1 MLDTIFLSE
10 LLREMRLTGSR
21 INKINQP
28 ERDELFFTLYGPT
41 GTHRLLISANASA
54 PRLQYTDAPRENPQ
68 QAPMFCMFLRK
79 YLTGALIS
87 DVSQPGGDRIAEL
100 TLDCTDEFGYPS
112 RRRLIAEL
120 MGRYSN
126 VILVDSDGRIME
138 CLKRVDASMS
148 PARQILPGLF
158 YRYPELQGKLSL
170 ANSTPEAVSAR
181 IQAAPQDAAIDRY
194 LLDHFAWL
202 SPITCR
208 EMAYLA
214 CADSGAHFSAL
225 SDRTVL
231 QNAILALAARIQ
243 NGDTAPYILYETRT
257 DSEGRRIRRPVDFSY
272 IPILQYGNLRDCV
285 RVENYCGLLDE
296 FYVTREAIGHM
307 QQRTAAVRKSVR
319 SARAKLAQK
328 LDAQRRELD
337 ASRGRETFRRSGELI
352 TASLYLVER
361 GMSRVLLPDYEAQP
375 DASGQYP
382 MVEVKLD
389 PQLSPQDNAQQ
400 YFKQYRR
407 AKNAETRL
415 QELLARGERE
425 LLYLDSVAD
434 ELERAVSERE
444 LAEIK
449 AELSEN
455 GYASQRWGQPKTGRG
470 KKQKLPALKPME
482 YLSSSG
488 FRILAGRNN
497 RQNEQISLKL
507 AGKSDVWLHAQKVP
521 GSHVLILCGP
531 AALDDTTL
539 YEAAVIAAYHSAA
552 RNAGRVAVDYTRAR
566 NVRRQPDGKT
576 GMVFYQ
582 EYQTLSVQPD
592 EALVG
597 RLSCEQKRK

>member
-1 MLDTIFLSE
+1 MLDTVFLGE
-10 LLREMRLTGSR
+10 LLREMRLPGSR

-41 GTHRLLISANASA
+41 GTHRLLVSANASA

-79 YLTGALIS
+79 YLTGALIA

-112 RRRLIAEL
+112 RRRLITEL

-126 VILVDSDGRIME
+126 IILVDSDGRIME
-138 CLKRVDASMS
+138 CLKRVDAAMS

-158 YRYPELQGKLSL
+158 YRYPELQGKLSRV
-170 ANSTPEAVSAR
+170 ASTPEAVAER
-181 IQAAPQDAAIDRY
+181 IEAAPQDAAIDRY

-208 EMAYLA
+208 EAAHLA
-214 CADSGAHFSAL
+214 CGDSGARFSAL
-225 SDRTVL
+225 SGRAALTDAVL
-231 QNAILALAARIQ
+231 AIAARIE
-243 NGDTAPYILYETRT
+243 NGEAAPYILYETRT
-257 DSEGRRIRRPVDFSY
+257 DSEGRRTRRPADFSY
-272 IPILQYGNLRDCV
+272 LPITQYGALRECI
-285 RVENYCGLLDE
+285 RAESYCGLLDE
-296 FYVTREAIGHM
+296 FYSVREAVGHM

-319 SARAKLAQK
+319 NARAKLAQK
-328 LDAQRRELD
+328 LDAQRRELA
-337 ASRGRETFRRSGELI
+337 ASRGREDFRRAGELI
-352 TASLYLVER
+352 TSSLYLMER
-361 GMSRVLLPDYEAQP
+361 GMDSVRLPDYAAEP
-375 DASGQYP
+375 DETGGYP
-382 MVEVKLD
+382 QVEVKLD
-389 PQLSPQDNAQQ
+389 PQLSPQDNAQR

-407 AKNAETRL
+407 AKNAETML
-415 QELLARGERE
+415 HELIARGERE
-425 LLYLDSVAD
+425 LTYLDSVAD
-434 ELERAVSERE
+434 ELDRAVSERE

-449 AELSEN
+449 AELAEN
-455 GYASQRWGQPKTGRG
+455 GYASQRWGQPKAGRG
-470 KKQKLPALKPME
+470 KKQKLPVLKPLE
-482 YLSSSG
+482 YRSSSG

-507 AGKSDVWLHAQKVP
+507 AAKSDVWLHAQKVP
-521 GSHVLILCGP
+521 GSHVLIVCG
-531 AALDDTTL
+531 AAAPDDETL
-539 YEAAVIAAYHSAA
+539 REAAVIAAYHSAA
-552 RNAGRVAVDYTRAR
+552 RNSGHVAVDYTRAR

-582 EYQTLSVQPD
+582 EYQTVSVQPD
-592 EALVG
+592 EALVE

>member
-1 MLDTIFLSE
+1 MLDTIFLGE
-10 LLREMRLTGSR
+10 LLREMRLPGSR

-28 ERDELFFTLYGPT
+28 ERDELFFTLYGST

-79 YLTGALIS
+79 YLTGALIA

-126 VILVDSDGRIME
+126 IILVDSDGRIME
-138 CLKRVDASMS
+138 CLKRVDAAMS

-158 YRYPELQGKLSL
+158 YRYPALQGKLSL
-170 ANSTPEAVSAR
+170 AASTPDTVTER
-181 IQAAPQDAAIDRY
+181 INAAPSDAAIDRY

-208 EMAYLA
+208 EAAHLA
-214 CADSGAHFSAL
+214 CGDSGARFSAL
-225 SDRTVL
+225 ESRAALTDAVL
-231 QNAILALAARIQ
+231 AIAAYIE
-243 NGDTAPYILYETRT
+243 NGEAAPHILYETRT
-257 DSEGRRIRRPVDFSY
+257 DSEGRRTRRPADFSY
-272 IPILQYGNLRDCV
+272 LPITQYGGLRECI
-285 RVENYCGLLDE
+285 RAESYGGLLDE
-296 FYVTREAIGHM
+296 FYAVREAVGHM
-307 QQRTAAVRKSVR
+307 QQRTSAVRKSVR
-319 SARAKLAQK
+319 GARAKLAQK

-337 ASRGRETFRRSGELI
+337 TSRGREDFRRAGELI
-352 TASLYLVER
+352 TSSLYLVER
-361 GMSRVLLPDYEAQP
+361 GMDRVRLPDYSAEP
-375 DASGQYP
+375 DESGQYP
-382 MVEVKLD
+382 SVEVKLD
-389 PQLSPQDNAQQ
+389 PLLSPQDNAQR

-407 AKNAETRL
+407 AKNAEAML
-415 QELLARGERE
+415 HELIARGERE
-425 LLYLDSVAD
+425 LAYLDSVAD
-434 ELERAVSERE
+434 ELDRAVSERE

-449 AELSEN
+449 SELAEN
-455 GYASQRWGQPKTGRG
+455 GYASQRWEQAKGGRG

-507 AGKSDVWLHAQKVP
+507 AAKPDIWLHAQKVP
-521 GSHVLILCGP
+521 GSHVLIVCG
-531 AALDDTTL
+531 AAAPDDETL
-539 YEAAVIAAYHSAA
+539 HEAAVIAAYHSAA
-552 RNAGRVAVDYTRAR
+552 RNSGRVAVDYTRAR

-582 EYQTLSVQPD
+582 EYQTVSVQPD
-592 EALVG
+592 EALVE